1 MSSFISLNWAG
12 FPLRP
17 LSPMTALTR
26 GTNTI
31 VGLTVK
37 AVQLKGYYS
46 TKVLDAQMA
55 TMNSVATSD
64 LSTMELCLSAPSG
77 IPSKSMKLFFDS
89 PSDMVAISRI

>member
-17 LSPMTALTR
+17 LPCMTTLIR
-26 GTNTI
+26 GTTTI

-37 AVQLKGYYS
+37 AAQLKGYYS

-64 LSTMELCLSAPSG
+64 LSTMELCL
-77 IPSKSMKLFFDS
+77 
-89 PSDMVAISRI
+89 